1 MEATEEAA
9 SAEVATDEGDAA
21 VGVTVSLA
29 TLPVDTTKVGAVEAG
44 TDEGSVDGWASELT
58 TLSIVDEVF

>member
-29 TLPVDTTKVGAVEAG
+29 TLPVDATKVGQH
-44 TDEGSVDGWASELT
+44 SQL
-58 TLSIVDEVF
+58 